1 MLAKSFRLCP
11 SLVTSWTIARQV
23 PSSIGFSRQEY
34 WGGLPCPLTW
44 DLPHPGI
51 ELMSL
56 MSPALAGN
64 FLTTGATWEDPVEAW
79 PSHLIKEVIKRR
91 GSCMSEEHLVTLS
104 SIP

>member
-1 MLAKSFRLCP
+1 MFN
-11 SLVTSWTIARQV
+11 SLRPPCTIACQA
-23 PSSIGFSRQEY
+23 PLSIEFSTQEY
-34 WGGLPCPLTW
+34 WTGLPCPPPW

-56 MSPALAGN
+56 MSPALAGK